1 MTILADSHRII
12 TLNLSGCE
20 TLRKAGSIVSVGE
33 RAGTCVVRRNKR
45 VVLIEGGFLKKRL
58 SGTLPLLTVLL
69 MGLSAC
75 DSSVFNNPHGLL
87 GGLFSSGGTK
97 SERGS
102 GTTGTSS
109 GSSRSSSTE
118 SFSSSSP
125 PATTSKDSSFG
136 STLSP
141 PTFSHVVPLS
151 EGDGIYLQWRK
162 VENASDYLVYDGN
175 RLIKDVP
182 QTHTRIMGLLPCTGY
197 AFRIYSS
204 NGKRV
209 SRKGLLVRVHTRGC
223 LTSP

>member
-1 MTILADSHRII
+1 M
-12 TLNLSGCE
+12 
-20 TLRKAGSIVSVGE
+20 
-33 RAGTCVVRRNKR
+33 KR
-45 VVLIEGGFLKKRL
+45 RL
-58 SGTLPLLTVLL
+58 SGALPLLSVLFL
-69 MGLSAC
+69 GLSSC

-87 GGLFSSGGTK
+87 GGLFSSGGSK
-97 SERGS
+97 SGS
-102 GTTGTSS
+102 GSGATSGLGSSSSS
-109 GSSRSSSTE
+109 GSTE

-125 PATTSKDSSFG
+125 PTNTSRNPSFG
-136 STLSP
+136 TRLDP

-151 EGDGIYLQWRK
+151 EGDGIYLQWRR
-162 VENASDYLVYDGN
+162 VDNASDYLVYDGN

-209 SRKGLLVRVHTRGC
+209 SRQGLLVRVHTRGC

>member
-1 MTILADSHRII
+1 MGGGDL
-12 TLNLSGCE
+12 
-20 TLRKAGSIVSVGE
+20 
-33 RAGTCVVRRNKR
+33 KR
-45 VVLIEGGFLKKRL
+45 RL
-58 SGTLPLLTVLL
+58 SGSLPLLSVLL
-69 MGLSAC
+69 LGLSSC

-87 GGLFSSGGTK
+87 GGLFSSGGSK
-97 SERGS
+97 SGS
-102 GTTGTSS
+102 GSGGTFGS
-109 GSSRSSSTE
+109 GSSSSSGSTE
-118 SFSSSSP
+118 SFSSSSSQSN
-125 PATTSKDSSFG
+125 TTKNPSSFG
-136 STLSP
+136 VRLDP

-162 VENASDYLVYDGN
+162 VDNASDYLVYDGN

-209 SRKGLLVRVHTRGC
+209 SRQGLLVRVHTRGC